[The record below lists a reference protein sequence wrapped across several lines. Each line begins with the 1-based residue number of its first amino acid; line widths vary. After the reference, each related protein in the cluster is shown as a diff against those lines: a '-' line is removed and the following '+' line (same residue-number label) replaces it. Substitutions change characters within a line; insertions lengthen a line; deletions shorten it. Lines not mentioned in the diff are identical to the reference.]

1 MHSDIIERYVE
12 DKESNSNESDGENSV
27 MKTLSTYI
35 KSDVDLKREI
45 KSPVNSKTIDD
56 NL

>member
-1 MHSDIIERYVE
+1 MHSDIIKRYVE